1 MSDELKKRG
10 RPRLTEEEKAKRAEQ
25 RKAGELVSRP
35 RSDLQQNI
43 EQGDNAKYL
52 QHALNIRKMPAI
64 DIRNPKEVE
73 ARIDTYFNQC
83 IQDDIKPTVKGFCNA
98 LHIAKTTLWN
108 WKTGNY
114 RAGTHEEV
122 IVRAYDVLEELWEH
136 YMMNGKINPMSGVF
150 LGINNYGYKDVK
162 QVNLTP
168 VVDSQPEVI
177 DIATLEAKYAELP
190 DD

>member
-1 MSDELKKRG
+1 MDEPRRRG
-10 RPRLTEEEKAKRAEQ
+10 RPRLTEEEKAIRAEQ
-25 RKAGELVSRP
+25 RRSGELASRP
-35 RSDLQQNI
+35 RSDLQENI
-43 EQGDNAKYL
+43 EHGDNAKYL
-52 QHALNIRKMPAI
+52 KHALAIRKMPAI
-64 DIRNPKEVE
+64 DTRNPEDVE
-73 ARIDTYFNQC
+73 ARIDLYFQC
-83 IQDDIKPTVKGFCNA
+83 CMENDMKPTVKGFCNA
-98 LHIAKTTLWN
+98 LRISKTTLWN

-122 IVRAYDVLEELWEH
+122 IVRAYDVLEALWED

-168 VVDSQPEVI
+168 IVDSQPEVI